1 MESSLYNSIYQRVS
15 SEVNNDEHF
24 CTYLA
29 EICTDSDSHCDDLRD
44 IIDTMFKTSY
54 PNMSDARRQHVI
66 YSLLDLI
73 EENRKKM
80 NEVTDDNVNDEDDI
94 DLSERVERDGECK
107 LCGSNQRITIHH
119 LIPKLILKRM
129 RNSGKESVD
138 VSKYLIEVCRPCH
151 NEIHRIW
158 PHNELAKEYQ
168 TVDMILDAPAI
179 QPYLNWK
186 RKRER
191 TA

>member
-1 MESSLYNSIYQRVS
+1 MQTVRLPSTHHESVLVREMHPVLISSSILV
-15 SEVNNDEHF
+15 
-24 CTYLA
+24 
-29 EICTDSDSHCDDLRD
+29 
-44 IIDTMFKTSY
+44 
-54 PNMSDARRQHVI
+54 
-66 YSLLDLI
+66 
-73 EENRKKM
+73 
-80 NEVTDDNVNDEDDI
+80 
-94 DLSERVERDGECK
+94 
-107 LCGSNQRITIHH
+107 HH

-129 RNSGKESVD
+129 KNSGKESVN
-138 VSKYLIEVCRPCH
+138 VANYLIEVCRPCH

-158 PHNELAKEYQ
+158 PHTELAKDYQ

>member
-1 MESSLYNSIYQRVS
+1 ME
-15 SEVNNDEHF
+15 
-24 CTYLA
+24 
-29 EICTDSDSHCDDLRD
+29 
-44 IIDTMFKTSY
+44 
-54 PNMSDARRQHVI
+54 
-66 YSLLDLI
+66 
-73 EENRKKM
+73 
-80 NEVTDDNVNDEDDI
+80 NVNCAALFNE
-94 DLSERVERDGECK
+94 LPVRSHLFKVEFKRSFTFSF
-107 LCGSNQRITIHH
+107 LFIQILVHH

-138 VSKYLIEVCRPCH
+138 VAKYLIEVCRPCH

-158 PHNELAKEYQ
+158 PHTELAKDYQ
-168 TVDMILDAPAI
+168 TVDMILEAPEI